1 MGRWE
6 FLKKKNHYAHIW
18 KLVHISMKA
27 ENFFFFQKEKD
38 IKLDFTSFGRETS
51 RQRQR
56 NPHMHN
62 GEKENIRIQYET
74 GGNYIK
80 K

>member
-1 MGRWE
+1 
-6 FLKKKNHYAHIW
+6 
-18 KLVHISMKA
+18 MKA

-62 GEKENIRIQYET
+62 REKENIRIQYET

>member
-1 MGRWE
+1 MR
-6 FLKKKNHYAHIW
+6 
-18 KLVHISMKA
+18 A
-27 ENFFFFQKEKD
+27 ENFFQKVKD
-38 IKLDFTSFGRETS
+38 IRPDFTLFGRETS

-62 GEKENIRIQYET
+62 GEEENIRIQYET